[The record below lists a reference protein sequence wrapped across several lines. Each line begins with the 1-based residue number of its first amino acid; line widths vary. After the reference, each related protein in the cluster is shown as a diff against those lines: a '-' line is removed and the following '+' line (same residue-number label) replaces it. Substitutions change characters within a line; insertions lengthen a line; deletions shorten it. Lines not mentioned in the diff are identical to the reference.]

1 MWQAEL
7 LNTVLGTLSSG
18 VPPVPPGSYESIA
31 SAAGTG
37 SSGTITF
44 SSIPAT
50 YASLQIRFSYKA
62 SVGGESVLMQFNSDT
77 GSNYTR
83 HRLVGNGSAASASA
97 FVPATSL
104 YVGDANSASDT
115 TYCDVCIIDIHD
127 YASTTKNKT
136 ERHFQGLDK
145 NGSGSLSLAS
155 GLWINTSA
163 ITTISIFL
171 TSGNFTTDSQFA
183 LYGVKG

>member
-1 MWQAEL
+1 M
-7 LNTVLGTLSSG
+7 
-18 VPPVPPGSYESIA
+18 
-31 SAAGTG
+31 
-37 SSGTITF
+37 
-44 SSIPAT
+44 
-50 YASLQIRFSYKA
+50 R
-62 SVGGESVLMQFNSDT
+62 FNSDT
-77 GSNYTR
+77 GSNYTV
-83 HRLVGNGSAASASA
+83 HRLRGNGSAASASST
-97 FVPATSL
+97 VPATWL
-104 YVGDANSASDT
+104 YVGDSNSASDT

-145 NGSGSLSLAS
+145 NGSGSLTLAS

-183 LYGVKG
+183 LYGIKGA